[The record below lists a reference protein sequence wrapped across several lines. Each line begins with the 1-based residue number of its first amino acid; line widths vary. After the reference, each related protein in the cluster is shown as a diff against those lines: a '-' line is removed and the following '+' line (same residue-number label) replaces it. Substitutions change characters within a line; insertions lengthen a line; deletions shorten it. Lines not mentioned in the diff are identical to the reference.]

1 MHVKTTIP
9 YLETFKIRNKSQ
21 LEFAESLQSQLEK
34 FWFGKEN
41 DNRKKKACQKTHACI
56 STTMRANDVF
66 LVHHIDI

>member
-21 LEFAESLQSQLEK
+21 LEFAESLHSQLEK

-41 DNRKKKACQKTHACI
+41 NNRKKILPKDTCVYFNNNEGK
-56 STTMRANDVF
+56 
-66 LVHHIDI
+66 